1 MINPNEH
8 TDHMGSPLH
17 VDLELVGLGG
27 GKAGTGGGGN
37 AGMLHF
43 YQDPNVVGVAG
54 PLTTLGVAS
63 LLAAHCHLPP
73 APPASLTYLQMKA

>member
-1 MINPNEH
+1 MGCEPSSSSARPLSHWFEVGAHLSLKTERGSMINPNEH

-43 YQDPNVVGVAG
+43 
-54 PLTTLGVAS
+54 
-63 LLAAHCHLPP
+63 
-73 APPASLTYLQMKA
+73 